1 MRKHLNKHHPT
12 VGRSLSE
19 LVQHIYVANR
29 NFWKRHR
36 DCVLLQDREE
46 YFTLMWRL
54 SLMSLC
60 PKDQRSF
67 LHFDPIKSADVSC
80 ANADRFHHRETTI
93 HHLEVEM
100 IDLTLEREPNL
111 KDKHRPTM
119 KSVTEE
125 AKLQQLEQQ
134 DNQPAIVAKNHK
146 RKIKTI
152 QWAKKKKSSS

>member
-1 MRKHLNKHHPT
+1 
-12 VGRSLSE
+12 
-19 LVQHIYVANR
+19 
-29 NFWKRHR
+29 
-36 DCVLLQDREE
+36 
-46 YFTLMWRL
+46 
-54 SLMSLC
+54 
-60 PKDQRSF
+60 
-67 LHFDPIKSADVSC
+67 
-80 ANADRFHHRETTI
+80 
-93 HHLEVEM
+93 M

-152 QWAKKKKSSS
+152 QWWAKKKKSSS